1 VGAQDANSGQGAVY
15 VFHAG
20 SQEPWSTTSS
30 PTATLTNGA
39 GGPNNNFGSAL
50 AVSGDGTTA
59 IVGSVLSTNS
69 SKGAAYVFHV
79 PSETSWAS
87 SATPTATLTDSA
99 SAVNDD
105 FGVSVT
111 LSNDGTTAIVGT
123 NVDNGVGSGYADI
136 FRAAGEGSWSSSATP
151 TATLTDQVPA
161 VDNRF
166 GYSVSLSS
174 DGTTALIGA
183 PGTSTGTGTAFVY
196 RVAGEASWATTANAS
211 ATLTNVAES
220 HNQNFGAAVTLSG
233 NGTTA
238 LIGGA
243 QGTAALFQMPGESSW
258 STSDAPTATLLN
270 GSGGFFD
277 FFGLAVGLSSDG
289 STALVGAAGV
299 NSDTGAAYIFEPSS
313 STPPPPPLHGYWLVG
328 ADGGIFTF
336 GSAVFHGSTG
346 SLKLQR
352 PVVGITPTGN
362 DEGYWLAATDG
373 GVFAFGNAGFAG
385 SIPGLGLHP
394 AGSGL
399 AHSLNAP
406 IVGMVPS
413 TDGDG
418 YFMVSSD
425 GGVFAF
431 GDARFEGSCPGIGG
445 CAGSAVAVMPDAGGN
460 GYWVVTATGHVY
472 AFGDAPYYGAPGPEF
487 VPVVSASRTPDG
499 RGYWIL
505 YSNGVVVPYGDAVGH
520 GGPSAYTGPGDPAT
534 TVFASDNDGY
544 WVATASG
551 GVFTYGDA
559 PFDGSMTGTALNAPI
574 IAASGF

>member
-1 VGAQDANSGQGAVY
+1 
-15 VFHAG
+15 
-20 SQEPWSTTSS
+20 
-30 PTATLTNGA
+30 
-39 GGPNNNFGSAL
+39 
-50 AVSGDGTTA
+50 
-59 IVGSVLSTNS
+59 
-69 SKGAAYVFHV
+69 
-79 PSETSWAS
+79 
-87 SATPTATLTDSA
+87 
-99 SAVNDD
+99 
-105 FGVSVT
+105 
-111 LSNDGTTAIVGT
+111 
-123 NVDNGVGSGYADI
+123 
-136 FRAAGEGSWSSSATP
+136 
-151 TATLTDQVPA
+151 
-161 VDNRF
+161 
-166 GYSVSLSS
+166 
-174 DGTTALIGA
+174 
-183 PGTSTGTGTAFVY
+183 
-196 RVAGEASWATTANAS
+196 
-211 ATLTNVAES
+211 
-220 HNQNFGAAVTLSG
+220 
-233 NGTTA
+233 
-238 LIGGA
+238 
-243 QGTAALFQMPGESSW
+243 
-258 STSDAPTATLLN
+258 
-270 GSGGFFD
+270 
-277 FFGLAVGLSSDG
+277 
-289 STALVGAAGV
+289 
-299 NSDTGAAYIFEPSS
+299 
-313 STPPPPPLHGYWLVG
+313 LVG

-544 WVATASG
+544 WVATANG